1 MNMNKK
7 KHWALSSLALCM
19 GGLGAQWDAVAT
31 KVASDTAAVLTT
43 IGYVEPQIAPQIY
56 QGRVLSSL
64 DNKKIV
70 LASTCGATES
80 NEPIEMIELV
90 SLIHSGDLQQ
100 FGAAYINFHPI
111 QVGLL
116 NEYLKHPDLRHK
128 EYVKMSFD
136 EDIENPFI
144 QVMDAIDDRRKV
156 DSMAF
161 ANFSFVSSELYG
173 KAGGSYLEYSDREYE
188 YALAAYLNA
197 LFPADTTLG
206 LGGAEQNDENI
217 PARIRSQVEG
227 IRSLVSVGLW
237 RLWQEQNEIQVP
249 GDEED
254 ETESLDVDPAFSAVE
269 SITVLRDSLW
279 AISAELEQYILPEK
293 RAAFQALKPWLKPI
307 PRDSVNDRVLVGET
321 FFEQWQK
328 RANLVGQLKNEKRRV
343 LVLGSDPIEQFAVHR
358 YSAKVLPSLME
369 DLLME
374 GEKPGDISR
383 VFIVGDG
390 VYEHTL
396 MRLKVD
402 SSAAT
407 AAMDTTIYPPLS
419 ALGGTDTAA
428 LGDDP
433 FGMGKQDTVQLFT
446 NISDKYLLKDSVQI
460 ETVVLQKATSEEG
473 WDFGALNDTAWA
485 YGGSDYEESSKSSFM
500 SKRIYRPFFRDRED
514 VDLVFDVSYTQIRPI
529 FRPKYLDAMR
539 GVMGMAESAV
549 LNLNTQGIGIGI
561 NTRSGKLLQNHRLQ
575 VAQTVGGDNN
585 YGATYVLYS
594 DMTQF
599 SLGRFFTFGLGG
611 FTGYGEQRY
620 KKFTNTSGG
629 FINQD
634 QPSFVVTNPA
644 YLYGLTIEPTV
655 HVGPF
660 FARVTGGYAWD
671 LGESTWMYQNEPMN
685 NGSEFK
691 STGWYLMGEVGL
703 HWKFDDDLYSSA
715 SGRTEIYTDTD
726 YAASVGKKSPR
737 TKERR
742 TQK

>member
-80 NEPIEMIELV
+80 NEPIEMIQLV

-237 RLWQEQNEIQVP
+237 RLWQADQEIQVP

-279 AISAELEQYILPEK
+279 AISAELEQYILPEN

-374 GEKPGDISR
+374 GVKPGDISR

-390 VYEHTL
+390 VYEHAL
-396 MRLKVD
+396 MRLKLD
-402 SSAAT
+402 SSAT
-407 AAMDTTIYPPLS
+407 TSAMDTTVYPPLS
-419 ALGGTDTAA
+419 ALGGSDTAA

-715 SGRTEIYTDTD
+715 SGRTEIYTDYD
-726 YAASVGKKSPR
+726 ASVGKKSPR

>member
-1 MNMNKK
+1 MNKK

-19 GGLGAQWDAVAT
+19 GGLGAQWDGVAT
-31 KVASDTAAVLTT
+31 KVASDTAAVVTT
-43 IGYVEPQIAPQIY
+43 VGDSETEIAPKIY

-116 NEYLKHPDLRHK
+116 NEYLKHPDLRHR

-144 QVMDAIDDRRKV
+144 QVMDAIDNRRKV

-173 KAGGSYLEYSDREYE
+173 KAGSSYLEYSDREYE

-249 GDEED
+249 GDDED

-328 RANLVGQLKNEKRRV
+328 RANLIGQLKNEKRRV

-369 DLLME
+369 DLLAE
-374 GEKPGDISR
+374 EEKPGDISR
-383 VFIVGDG
+383 VFIVGSG
-390 VYEHTL
+390 FEHTL
-396 MRLKVD
+396 MRLKLD
-402 SSAAT
+402 SSAT
-407 AAMDTTIYPPLS
+407 TSAMDTTIYPPLS
-419 ALGGTDTAA
+419 ALGGSDTST
-428 LGDDP
+428 LDDDP

-500 SKRIYRPFFRDRED
+500 SKRIYRSVRED

-539 GVMGMAESAV
+539 GVMGMAESDV
-549 LNLNTQGIGIGI
+549 LNLKTQGIGIGI

-703 HWKFDDDLYSSA
+703 HWKFDDDLYSS
-715 SGRTEIYTDTD
+715 GRTETYTD

>member
-19 GGLGAQWDAVAT
+19 GGLGAQWDGVAT
-31 KVASDTAAVLTT
+31 KVASDTAAVVTT
-43 IGYVEPQIAPQIY
+43 VGDSETEIAPKIY

-237 RLWQEQNEIQVP
+237 RLWQADQEIQVP

-419 ALGGTDTAA
+419 NLDGTDTAA

-500 SKRIYRPFFRDRED
+500 SKRIYRSVRED

-715 SGRTEIYTDTD
+715 SGRTEIYTD

>member
-1 MNMNKK
+1 
-7 KHWALSSLALCM
+7 
-19 GGLGAQWDAVAT
+19 
-31 KVASDTAAVLTT
+31 
-43 IGYVEPQIAPQIY
+43 
-56 QGRVLSSL
+56 
-64 DNKKIV
+64 
-70 LASTCGATES
+70 
-80 NEPIEMIELV
+80 
-90 SLIHSGDLQQ
+90 
-100 FGAAYINFHPI
+100 
-111 QVGLL
+111 
-116 NEYLKHPDLRHK
+116 
-128 EYVKMSFD
+128 
-136 EDIENPFI
+136 
-144 QVMDAIDDRRKV
+144 
-156 DSMAF
+156 
-161 ANFSFVSSELYG
+161 
-173 KAGGSYLEYSDREYE
+173 
-188 YALAAYLNA
+188 
-197 LFPADTTLG
+197 
-206 LGGAEQNDENI
+206 
-217 PARIRSQVEG
+217 
-227 IRSLVSVGLW
+227 
-237 RLWQEQNEIQVP
+237 
-249 GDEED
+249 
-254 ETESLDVDPAFSAVE
+254 
-269 SITVLRDSLW
+269 
-279 AISAELEQYILPEK
+279 
-293 RAAFQALKPWLKPI
+293 
-307 PRDSVNDRVLVGET
+307 LVGET

-396 MRLKVD
+396 MRLKLD

-407 AAMDTTIYPPLS
+407 SAMDTTIYPPLS

-446 NISDKYLLKDSVQI
+446 NITDKYLLKDSVQI

-500 SKRIYRPFFRDRED
+500 SKRIYRSVRED

-703 HWKFDDDLYSSA
+703 HWKFDDDLYSA
-715 SGRTEIYTDTD
+715 GRRESYSYD
-726 YAASVGKKSPR
+726 AAATVSVGKKSPR

>member
-19 GGLGAQWDAVAT
+19 GGLGAQWDGVAT
-31 KVASDTAAVLTT
+31 KVASDTAAVVTT
-43 IGYVEPQIAPQIY
+43 VGDSETEIAPKIY

-144 QVMDAIDDRRKV
+144 QVMDAIDNRRKV

-249 GDEED
+249 GDDED

-328 RANLVGQLKNEKRRV
+328 RANLIGQLKNEKRRV

-369 DLLME
+369 DLLAE

-383 VFIVGDG
+383 VFIVGSG
-390 VYEHTL
+390 FEHTL
-396 MRLKVD
+396 MRLKLD
-402 SSAAT
+402 SSAT
-407 AAMDTTIYPPLS
+407 TSAMDTTIYPPLS
-419 ALGGTDTAA
+419 ALGGSDTST
-428 LGDDP
+428 LDDDP

-473 WDFGALNDTAWA
+473 WDFGTLNDTAWA

-500 SKRIYRPFFRDRED
+500 SKRIYRSVRED

-539 GVMGMAESAV
+539 GVMGMAESDV
-549 LNLNTQGIGIGI
+549 LNLKTQGIGIGI

-703 HWKFDDDLYSSA
+703 HWKFDDDLYSS
-715 SGRTEIYTDTD
+715 GRTETYTD

>member
-1 MNMNKK
+1 
-7 KHWALSSLALCM
+7 
-19 GGLGAQWDAVAT
+19 LGAQWDGVAT
-31 KVASDTAAVLTT
+31 KVASDTAAVVTT
-43 IGYVEPQIAPQIY
+43 VGDSETEIAPKIY

-70 LASTCGATES
+70 LASTCVATES

-249 GDEED
+249 GDDED

-279 AISAELEQYILPEK
+279 AISAELEQYILPEN

-328 RANLVGQLKNEKRRV
+328 RANLVGQLKNEKHRV

-390 VYEHTL
+390 VYEHAL
-396 MRLKVD
+396 MRLKLD

-407 AAMDTTIYPPLS
+407 SAIDTTIYPPLS
-419 ALGGTDTAA
+419 ALGRTDTAA

-473 WDFGALNDTAWA
+473 WDWGAAVDSASVA
-485 YGGSDYEESSKSSFM
+485 YEGWDDEESSNSSFM
-500 SKRIYRPFFRDRED
+500 SKRIYRSVRED
-514 VDLVFDVSYTQIRPI
+514 VDLVFDVSYTQIQPI
-529 FRPKYLDAMR
+529 FKTKYLDAMR
-539 GVMGMAESAV
+539 GVMGMAESDV

-620 KKFTNTSGG
+620 KKFTNNSGG

-715 SGRTEIYTDTD
+715 SGRTEIYTDYD
-726 YAASVGKKSPR
+726 ASVGKKSPR

>member
-1 MNMNKK
+1 
-7 KHWALSSLALCM
+7 
-19 GGLGAQWDAVAT
+19 
-31 KVASDTAAVLTT
+31 
-43 IGYVEPQIAPQIY
+43 
-56 QGRVLSSL
+56 
-64 DNKKIV
+64 
-70 LASTCGATES
+70 
-80 NEPIEMIELV
+80 
-90 SLIHSGDLQQ
+90 
-100 FGAAYINFHPI
+100 
-111 QVGLL
+111 
-116 NEYLKHPDLRHK
+116 
-128 EYVKMSFD
+128 
-136 EDIENPFI
+136 
-144 QVMDAIDDRRKV
+144 MDAIDDRRKV

-237 RLWQEQNEIQVP
+237 RLWQADQEIQVP

-279 AISAELEQYILPEK
+279 AISAELEQYILPEN

-374 GEKPGDISR
+374 GVRLSDVGR
-383 VFIVGDG
+383 VFMMGMSS
-390 VYEHTL
+390 YEHTL
-396 MRLKVD
+396 MRLKLD
-402 SSAAT
+402 SSAT
-407 AAMDTTIYPPLS
+407 TSAMDTTVYPPLS
-419 ALGGTDTAA
+419 ALGGSDTAA

-446 NISDKYLLKDSVQI
+446 SITDKYTLKDSVQV
-460 ETVVLQKATSEEG
+460 ETLVLQKAETTEG
-473 WDFGALNDTAWA
+473 WDWGVAVDSAAVA
-485 YGGSDYEESSKSSFM
+485 YEGWDDDESSSSSFM
-500 SKRIYRPFFRDRED
+500 SKRIYGSVRED
-514 VDLVFDVSYTQIRPI
+514 VALVFDVAYTQIRPI
-529 FRPKYLDAMR
+529 FRPKYLNAMR
-539 GVMGMAESAV
+539 SVMGLPAGEE
-549 LNLNTQGIGIGI
+549 LNLNTQGISIGI
-561 NTRSGKLLQNHRLQ
+561 NTRKGNLLQNHRLQ

-620 KKFTNTSGG
+620 KKFMVNSGG
-629 FINQD
+629 FINQE

-703 HWKFDDDLYSSA
+703 HWKFDDDLYSGGSR
-715 SGRTEIYTDTD
+715 SESYSYDTVE
-726 YAASVGKKSPR
+726 AVSVGKKSPR

>member
-1 MNMNKK
+1 
-7 KHWALSSLALCM
+7 
-19 GGLGAQWDAVAT
+19 
-31 KVASDTAAVLTT
+31 
-43 IGYVEPQIAPQIY
+43 
-56 QGRVLSSL
+56 
-64 DNKKIV
+64 
-70 LASTCGATES
+70 
-80 NEPIEMIELV
+80 
-90 SLIHSGDLQQ
+90 
-100 FGAAYINFHPI
+100 
-111 QVGLL
+111 
-116 NEYLKHPDLRHK
+116 
-128 EYVKMSFD
+128 
-136 EDIENPFI
+136 
-144 QVMDAIDDRRKV
+144 
-156 DSMAF
+156 
-161 ANFSFVSSELYG
+161 
-173 KAGGSYLEYSDREYE
+173 
-188 YALAAYLNA
+188 
-197 LFPADTTLG
+197 LG

-249 GDEED
+249 GDDED

-328 RANLVGQLKNEKRRV
+328 RANLIGQLKNEKRRV

-369 DLLME
+369 DLLAE
-374 GEKPGDISR
+374 EEKPGDISR
-383 VFIVGDG
+383 VFIVGSG
-390 VYEHTL
+390 FEHTL
-396 MRLKVD
+396 MRLKLD
-402 SSAAT
+402 SSAT
-407 AAMDTTIYPPLS
+407 TSAMDTTIYPPLS
-419 ALGGTDTAA
+419 VLGGSDTAA

-433 FGMGKQDTVQLFT
+433 FGIGKQDTVQLFT
-446 NISDKYLLKDSVQI
+446 NITDKYSLKDSVQI

-473 WDFGALNDTAWA
+473 WDFGTLNDTAWA

-500 SKRIYRPFFRDRED
+500 SKRIYRSVRED

-539 GVMGMAESAV
+539 GVMGMAESDV
-549 LNLNTQGIGIGI
+549 LNLKTQGIGIGI

-703 HWKFDDDLYSSA
+703 HWKFDDDLYSS
-715 SGRTEIYTDTD
+715 GRTETYTD

>member
-19 GGLGAQWDAVAT
+19 GGLGAQWDGVAT
-31 KVASDTAAVLTT
+31 KVASDTAAVVTT
-43 IGYVEPQIAPQIY
+43 VGDSETEIAPKIY

-249 GDEED
+249 GDDED

-328 RANLVGQLKNEKRRV
+328 RANLIGQLKNEKRRV

-369 DLLME
+369 DLLAE
-374 GEKPGDISR
+374 EEKPGDISR
-383 VFIVGDG
+383 VFIVGSG
-390 VYEHTL
+390 FEHTL
-396 MRLKVD
+396 MRLKLD
-402 SSAAT
+402 SSAT
-407 AAMDTTIYPPLS
+407 TSAMDTTIYPPLS
-419 ALGGTDTAA
+419 VLGGSDTAA

-433 FGMGKQDTVQLFT
+433 FGIGKQDTVQLFT
-446 NISDKYLLKDSVQI
+446 NITDKYSLKDSVQI

-473 WDFGALNDTAWA
+473 WDFGTLNDTAWA

-500 SKRIYRPFFRDRED
+500 SKRIYRSVRED

-539 GVMGMAESAV
+539 GVMGMAESDV
-549 LNLNTQGIGIGI
+549 LNLKTQGIGIGI

-703 HWKFDDDLYSSA
+703 HWKFDDDLYSS
-715 SGRTEIYTDTD
+715 GRTETYTD

>member
-1 MNMNKK
+1 
-7 KHWALSSLALCM
+7 
-19 GGLGAQWDAVAT
+19 
-31 KVASDTAAVLTT
+31 
-43 IGYVEPQIAPQIY
+43 
-56 QGRVLSSL
+56 
-64 DNKKIV
+64 
-70 LASTCGATES
+70 
-80 NEPIEMIELV
+80 
-90 SLIHSGDLQQ
+90 
-100 FGAAYINFHPI
+100 
-111 QVGLL
+111 
-116 NEYLKHPDLRHK
+116 
-128 EYVKMSFD
+128 
-136 EDIENPFI
+136 
-144 QVMDAIDDRRKV
+144 
-156 DSMAF
+156 
-161 ANFSFVSSELYG
+161 
-173 KAGGSYLEYSDREYE
+173 
-188 YALAAYLNA
+188 
-197 LFPADTTLG
+197 FPADTTLG

-249 GDEED
+249 GDDED

-328 RANLVGQLKNEKRRV
+328 RANLIGQLKNEKRRV

-369 DLLME
+369 DLLAE
-374 GEKPGDISR
+374 EEKPGDISR
-383 VFIVGDG
+383 VFIVGSG
-390 VYEHTL
+390 FEHTL
-396 MRLKVD
+396 MRLKLD
-402 SSAAT
+402 SSAT
-407 AAMDTTIYPPLS
+407 TSAMDTTIYPPLS
-419 ALGGTDTAA
+419 VLGGSDTAA

-433 FGMGKQDTVQLFT
+433 FGIGKQDTVQLFT
-446 NISDKYLLKDSVQI
+446 NITDKYSLKDSVQI

-473 WDFGALNDTAWA
+473 WDFGTLNDTAWA

-500 SKRIYRPFFRDRED
+500 SKRIYRSVRED

-539 GVMGMAESAV
+539 GVMGMAESDV
-549 LNLNTQGIGIGI
+549 LNLKTQGIGIGI

-703 HWKFDDDLYSSA
+703 HWKFDDDLYSS
-715 SGRTEIYTDTD
+715 GRTETYTD

>member
-19 GGLGAQWDAVAT
+19 GGLGAQWDGVAT
-31 KVASDTAAVLTT
+31 KVASDTAAVVTT
-43 IGYVEPQIAPQIY
+43 VGDSETEIAPKIY

-80 NEPIEMIELV
+80 NEPIEMKELE

-136 EDIENPFI
+136 EDIGNPFI
-144 QVMDAIDDRRKV
+144 QVMDAIDNRRKV

-188 YALAAYLNA
+188 YALAAYVNA

-249 GDEED
+249 GDDED

-279 AISAELEQYILPEK
+279 AISGELEQYILPEN
-293 RAAFQALKPWLKPI
+293 RDAFQALKPWLKPI

-328 RANLVGQLKNEKRRV
+328 RANLVDQLKNEKRRV

-369 DLLME
+369 DLLMDGVKLE
-374 GEKPGDISR
+374 EIGR
-383 VFIVGDG
+383 VFMLGMSS
-390 VYEHTL
+390 YEHTL
-396 MRLKVD
+396 MRLKQD
-402 SSAAT
+402 SSAT
-407 AAMDTTIYPPLS
+407 TSAMDTTVYPPLS

-433 FGMGKQDTVQLFT
+433 FGMGKQDTVKLFT
-446 NISDKYLLKDSVQI
+446 NVTDKYLLKDSVQI
-460 ETVVLQKATSEEG
+460 ETLVLQKAETTEG
-473 WDFGALNDTAWA
+473 WDWGVAVDSASVA
-485 YGGSDYEESSKSSFM
+485 YEGWDDEESSSSSFM
-500 SKRIYRPFFRDRED
+500 SKRIYGSVRED
-514 VDLVFDVSYTQIRPI
+514 VALVFDVAYTQIKPI
-529 FRPKYLDAMR
+529 FKPKYLNAMR
-539 GVMGMAESAV
+539 SVMGLPAGEE
-549 LNLNTQGIGIGI
+549 LNLITQGISIGI
-561 NTRSGKLLQNHRLQ
+561 NTRKGNLLQNHRLQ
-575 VAQTVGGDNN
+575 LAQTVGGEKDN

-599 SLGRFFTFGLGG
+599 PLGRFLTFGVGG

-620 KKFTNTSGG
+620 KKFMVNSGG
-629 FINQD
+629 FINQE
-634 QPSFVVTNPA
+634 QPSFVVSNPA

-671 LGESTWMYQNEPMN
+671 LGESTWLYQKEPMN

-703 HWKFDDDLYSSA
+703 HWKFDDNLYSGGSR
-715 SGRTEIYTDTD
+715 SESYSYDT
-726 YAASVGKKSPR
+726 AATVSVGQKSPR

>member
-19 GGLGAQWDAVAT
+19 GGLGAQWDGVAT

-249 GDEED
+249 GDDED

-279 AISAELEQYILPEK
+279 AISAELEQYILPEN

-328 RANLVGQLKNEKRRV
+328 RANLVGQLKNEKHRV

-390 VYEHTL
+390 VYEHAL
-396 MRLKVD
+396 MRLKLD

-407 AAMDTTIYPPLS
+407 SAIDTTIYPPLS
-419 ALGGTDTAA
+419 ALGRTDTAA

-473 WDFGALNDTAWA
+473 WDWGAAVDSASVA
-485 YGGSDYEESSKSSFM
+485 YEGWDDEESSNSSFM
-500 SKRIYRPFFRDRED
+500 SKRIYRSVRED
-514 VDLVFDVSYTQIRPI
+514 VDLVFDVSYTQIQPI
-529 FRPKYLDAMR
+529 FKTKYLDAMR
-539 GVMGMAESAV
+539 GVMGMAESDV

-620 KKFTNTSGG
+620 KKFTNNSGG

-715 SGRTEIYTDTD
+715 SGRTEIYTDYD
-726 YAASVGKKSPR
+726 ASVGKKSPR

>member
-1 MNMNKK
+1 MNKK

-19 GGLGAQWDAVAT
+19 GGLGAQWDGVAT
-31 KVASDTAAVLTT
+31 KVASDTAAVVTT
-43 IGYVEPQIAPQIY
+43 VGDSETEIAPKIY

-116 NEYLKHPDLRHK
+116 NEYLKHPDLRHR

-144 QVMDAIDDRRKV
+144 QVMDAIDNRRKV

-249 GDEED
+249 GDDED

-328 RANLVGQLKNEKRRV
+328 RANLIGQLKNEKRRV

-369 DLLME
+369 DLLAE
-374 GEKPGDISR
+374 EEKAGDISR

-396 MRLKVD
+396 MRLKLD
-402 SSAAT
+402 SSAT
-407 AAMDTTIYPPLS
+407 TSAMDTTVYPPLS
-419 ALGGTDTAA
+419 ALGGSDTAA

-473 WDFGALNDTAWA
+473 WDFGAPYDTAAA
-485 YGGSDYEESSKSSFM
+485 YVGSDYEESSKSSFM
-500 SKRIYRPFFRDRED
+500 SKRIYRSVRED

-539 GVMGMAESAV
+539 GVMGMAESDV
-549 LNLNTQGIGIGI
+549 LNLKTQGIGIGI

-703 HWKFDDDLYSSA
+703 HWKFDDDLYSS
-715 SGRTEIYTDTD
+715 GRTETYTD

>member
-19 GGLGAQWDAVAT
+19 GGLGAQWDGVAT
-31 KVASDTAAVLTT
+31 KVASDTAAVVTT
-43 IGYVEPQIAPQIY
+43 VGDSETEIAPKIY

-90 SLIHSGDLQQ
+90 SLIHSGDLQE
-100 FGAAYINFHPI
+100 FGASYINFHPI

-144 QVMDAIDDRRKV
+144 QVMDAIDNRRKV

-249 GDEED
+249 GDDED

-279 AISAELEQYILPEK
+279 AISAELEQYILPEN

-321 FFEQWQK
+321 YFEQWQK
-328 RANLVGQLKNEKRRV
+328 RANLVDQLKNEKRHV

-374 GEKPGDISR
+374 GVKLEEIGR
-383 VFIVGDG
+383 VFMLGMSS
-390 VYEHTL
+390 YEHTL
-396 MRLKVD
+396 MRLKLD
-402 SSAAT
+402 SSAT
-407 AAMDTTIYPPLS
+407 TSAMDTTVYPPLS

-446 NISDKYLLKDSVQI
+446 NITDKYTLKDSVQV
-460 ETVVLQKATSEEG
+460 ETVVLQKAPSEEG
-473 WDFGALNDTAWA
+473 WDWGVAVDSASVA
-485 YGGSDYEESSKSSFM
+485 YEGWDDEESSSSSFM
-500 SKRIYRPFFRDRED
+500 SKRIYGSVRED
-514 VDLVFDVSYTQIRPI
+514 VALVFDVAYTQIRPI
-529 FRPKYLDAMR
+529 FRPKYLNAMR
-539 GVMGMAESAV
+539 SVMGLPAGEE
-549 LNLNTQGIGIGI
+549 LNLNTQGISIGI
-561 NTRSGKLLQNHRLQ
+561 NTRKGNLLQNHRLQ
-575 VAQTVGGDNN
+575 LAQTVGGEKDN

-599 SLGRFFTFGLGG
+599 PLGRFLTFGVGG

-620 KKFTNTSGG
+620 KKFMVNSGG
-629 FINQD
+629 FINQE
-634 QPSFVVTNPA
+634 QPSFVVSNPA

-671 LGESTWMYQNEPMN
+671 LGESTWLYQKEPMN

-703 HWKFDDDLYSSA
+703 HWKFDDNLYSGGSR
-715 SGRTEIYTDTD
+715 SESYSYDT
-726 YAASVGKKSPR
+726 AATVSVGQKSPR

>member
-1 MNMNKK
+1 
-7 KHWALSSLALCM
+7 
-19 GGLGAQWDAVAT
+19 
-31 KVASDTAAVLTT
+31 
-43 IGYVEPQIAPQIY
+43 
-56 QGRVLSSL
+56 
-64 DNKKIV
+64 
-70 LASTCGATES
+70 
-80 NEPIEMIELV
+80 
-90 SLIHSGDLQQ
+90 
-100 FGAAYINFHPI
+100 
-111 QVGLL
+111 
-116 NEYLKHPDLRHK
+116 
-128 EYVKMSFD
+128 
-136 EDIENPFI
+136 
-144 QVMDAIDDRRKV
+144 
-156 DSMAF
+156 
-161 ANFSFVSSELYG
+161 
-173 KAGGSYLEYSDREYE
+173 
-188 YALAAYLNA
+188 

-237 RLWQEQNEIQVP
+237 RLWQADQEIQVP

-279 AISAELEQYILPEK
+279 AISAELEQYILPEN

-374 GEKPGDISR
+374 GVRLSDVGR
-383 VFIVGDG
+383 VFMMGMSS
-390 VYEHTL
+390 YEHTL
-396 MRLKVD
+396 MRLKLD
-402 SSAAT
+402 SSAT
-407 AAMDTTIYPPLS
+407 TSAMDTTVYPPLS
-419 ALGGTDTAA
+419 ALGGSDTAA

-446 NISDKYLLKDSVQI
+446 SITDKYTLKDSVQV
-460 ETVVLQKATSEEG
+460 ETLVLQKAETTEG
-473 WDFGALNDTAWA
+473 WDWGVAVDSAAVA
-485 YGGSDYEESSKSSFM
+485 YEGWDDDESSSSSFM
-500 SKRIYRPFFRDRED
+500 SKRIYGSVRED
-514 VDLVFDVSYTQIRPI
+514 VALVFDVAYTQIRPI
-529 FRPKYLDAMR
+529 FRPKYLNAMR
-539 GVMGMAESAV
+539 SVMGLPAGEE
-549 LNLNTQGIGIGI
+549 LNLNTQGISIGI
-561 NTRSGKLLQNHRLQ
+561 NTRKGNLLQNHRLQ

-620 KKFTNTSGG
+620 KKFMVNSGG
-629 FINQD
+629 FINQE

-703 HWKFDDDLYSSA
+703 HWKFDDDLYSA
-715 SGRTEIYTDTD
+715 GRRESYSYD
-726 YAASVGKKSPR
+726 AAATVSVGKKSPR

>member
-1 MNMNKK
+1 
-7 KHWALSSLALCM
+7 
-19 GGLGAQWDAVAT
+19 
-31 KVASDTAAVLTT
+31 
-43 IGYVEPQIAPQIY
+43 
-56 QGRVLSSL
+56 
-64 DNKKIV
+64 
-70 LASTCGATES
+70 
-80 NEPIEMIELV
+80 
-90 SLIHSGDLQQ
+90 
-100 FGAAYINFHPI
+100 
-111 QVGLL
+111 
-116 NEYLKHPDLRHK
+116 
-128 EYVKMSFD
+128 
-136 EDIENPFI
+136 
-144 QVMDAIDDRRKV
+144 
-156 DSMAF
+156 
-161 ANFSFVSSELYG
+161 
-173 KAGGSYLEYSDREYE
+173 
-188 YALAAYLNA
+188 
-197 LFPADTTLG
+197 LG

-237 RLWQEQNEIQVP
+237 RLWQADQEIQVP

-374 GEKPGDISR
+374 GVRLSDVGR
-383 VFIVGDG
+383 VFMMGMSS
-390 VYEHTL
+390 YEHTL
-396 MRLKVD
+396 MRLKLD
-402 SSAAT
+402 SSAT
-407 AAMDTTIYPPLS
+407 TSAMDTTVYPPLS
-419 ALGGTDTAA
+419 ALGGSDTAA

-446 NISDKYLLKDSVQI
+446 SITDKYTLKDSVQV
-460 ETVVLQKATSEEG
+460 ETLVLQKAETTEG
-473 WDFGALNDTAWA
+473 WDWGVAVDSAAVA
-485 YGGSDYEESSKSSFM
+485 YEGWDDDESSSSSFM
-500 SKRIYRPFFRDRED
+500 SKRIYGSVRED
-514 VDLVFDVSYTQIRPI
+514 VALVFDVAYTQIRPI
-529 FRPKYLDAMR
+529 FRPKYLNAMR
-539 GVMGMAESAV
+539 SVMGLPAGEE
-549 LNLNTQGIGIGI
+549 LNLNTQGISIGI
-561 NTRSGKLLQNHRLQ
+561 NTRKGNLLQNHRLQ

-620 KKFTNTSGG
+620 KKFMVNSGG
-629 FINQD
+629 FINQE

-703 HWKFDDDLYSSA
+703 HWKFDDDLYSA
-715 SGRTEIYTDTD
+715 GRRESYSYD
-726 YAASVGKKSPR
+726 AAATVSVGKKSPR

>member
-19 GGLGAQWDAVAT
+19 GGLGAQWDGVAT
-31 KVASDTAAVLTT
+31 KVASDTAAVVTT
-43 IGYVEPQIAPQIY
+43 VGDSETEIAPKIY
-56 QGRVLSSL
+56 QGRVLSLL

-70 LASTCGATES
+70 LASTCGAAES

-249 GDEED
+249 GDDED

-279 AISAELEQYILPEK
+279 AISAELEQYILPEN

-396 MRLKVD
+396 MRLKLD

-407 AAMDTTIYPPLS
+407 SAIDTTIYPPLS
-419 ALGGTDTAA
+419 NLDGTDTAA

-473 WDFGALNDTAWA
+473 WDFGAPYDSAAA
-485 YGGSDYEESSKSSFM
+485 YVGSDYEESSKSSFM
-500 SKRIYRPFFRDRED
+500 SKRIYRSVRED
-514 VDLVFDVSYTQIRPI
+514 VDLVFDVSYTQIQPI

-539 GVMGMAESAV
+539 GVMGMAESDV

-561 NTRSGKLLQNHRLQ
+561 NTRRGKLLQNHRLQ

-703 HWKFDDDLYSSA
+703 HWKFDDDLYSAA
-715 SGRTEIYTDTD
+715 SGRTEIYTDYD
-726 YAASVGKKSPR
+726 ASVGKKSPR

>member
-19 GGLGAQWDAVAT
+19 GGLGAQWDGVAT
-31 KVASDTAAVLTT
+31 KVASDTAAVVTT
-43 IGYVEPQIAPQIY
+43 VGDSETEIAPKIY

-80 NEPIEMIELV
+80 NEPIEMKELV

-100 FGAAYINFHPI
+100 FGASYINFHPI

-144 QVMDAIDDRRKV
+144 QVMDAIDNRRKV

-249 GDEED
+249 GDDED

-279 AISAELEQYILPEK
+279 AISGEFEQYILPEN

-321 FFEQWQK
+321 YFEQWQK
-328 RANLVGQLKNEKRRV
+328 RANLVDQLKNEKRHV

-369 DLLME
+369 DLLIE
-374 GEKPGDISR
+374 GVRLSDVGR
-383 VFIVGDG
+383 VFMMGMSS
-390 VYEHTL
+390 YEHTL
-396 MRLKVD
+396 MRLKLD
-402 SSAAT
+402 SSAT
-407 AAMDTTIYPPLS
+407 TSAMDTTVYPPLS

-446 NISDKYLLKDSVQI
+446 NITDKYTLKDSVQV
-460 ETVVLQKATSEEG
+460 ETVVLQKAPSEEG
-473 WDFGALNDTAWA
+473 WDWGVAVDSASVA
-485 YGGSDYEESSKSSFM
+485 YEGWDDEESSSSSFM
-500 SKRIYRPFFRDRED
+500 SKRIYGSVRED
-514 VDLVFDVSYTQIRPI
+514 VALVFDVAYTQIRPI
-529 FRPKYLDAMR
+529 FRPKYLNAMR
-539 GVMGMAESAV
+539 SVMGLPAGEE
-549 LNLNTQGIGIGI
+549 LNLITQGISIGI
-561 NTRSGKLLQNHRLQ
+561 NTRKGNLLQNHRLQ
-575 VAQTVGGDNN
+575 LAQTVGGEKDN

-599 SLGRFFTFGLGG
+599 PLGRFLTFGVGG

-620 KKFTNTSGG
+620 KKFMVNSGG
-629 FINQD
+629 FINQE
-634 QPSFVVTNPA
+634 QPSFVVSNPA

-671 LGESTWMYQNEPMN
+671 LGESTWLYQKEPMN

-703 HWKFDDDLYSSA
+703 HWKFDDNLYSGGSR
-715 SGRTEIYTDTD
+715 SESYSYDT
-726 YAASVGKKSPR
+726 AATVSVGQKSPR

>member
-1 MNMNKK
+1 MNMNIK
-7 KHWALSSLALCM
+7 KHWAMVSFALCL
-19 GGLGAQWDAVAT
+19 GSLGAQWDAVAT
-31 KVASDTAAVLTT
+31 KVASDTAAVVTT
-43 IGYVEPQIAPQIY
+43 VGDSETEFAPKIY
-56 QGRVLSSL
+56 QGRVLSLL

-70 LASTCGATES
+70 LASTCGAAES

-144 QVMDAIDDRRKV
+144 QVMDAIEQRRKV

-173 KAGGSYLEYSDREYE
+173 KAGGTYLEYSDREYE

-237 RLWQEQNEIQVP
+237 RLWQADQEIQVP

-279 AISAELEQYILPEK
+279 AISAELEQYILPEN

-374 GEKPGDISR
+374 GVRLSDVGR
-383 VFIVGDG
+383 VFMMGMSS
-390 VYEHTL
+390 YEHTL
-396 MRLKVD
+396 MRLKLD
-402 SSAAT
+402 SSAT
-407 AAMDTTIYPPLS
+407 TSAMDTTVYPPLS
-419 ALGGTDTAA
+419 ALGGSDTAA

-446 NISDKYLLKDSVQI
+446 SITDKYSLKDSVQV
-460 ETVVLQKATSEEG
+460 ETLVLQKAETTEG
-473 WDFGALNDTAWA
+473 WDWGVAVDSAAVA
-485 YGGSDYEESSKSSFM
+485 YEGWDDDESSSSSFM
-500 SKRIYRPFFRDRED
+500 SKRIYGSVRED
-514 VDLVFDVSYTQIRPI
+514 VALVFDVAYTQIRPI
-529 FRPKYLDAMR
+529 FRPKYLNAMR
-539 GVMGMAESAV
+539 SVMGLPAGEE
-549 LNLNTQGIGIGI
+549 LNLNTQGISIGI
-561 NTRSGKLLQNHRLQ
+561 NTRKGNLLQNHRLQ

-620 KKFTNTSGG
+620 KKFMVNSGG
-629 FINQD
+629 FINQE

-703 HWKFDDDLYSSA
+703 HWKFDDDLYSGGSR
-715 SGRTEIYTDTD
+715 SESYSYDTVE
-726 YAASVGKKSPR
+726 AVSVGKKSPR

>member
-19 GGLGAQWDAVAT
+19 GGLGAQWDGVAT
-31 KVASDTAAVLTT
+31 KVASDTAAVVTT
-43 IGYVEPQIAPQIY
+43 VGDSETEIAPKIY

-249 GDEED
+249 GDDED

-279 AISAELEQYILPEK
+279 AISAELEQYILPEN

-369 DLLME
+369 DLLAE
-374 GEKPGDISR
+374 GVRLGDVGR
-383 VFIVGDG
+383 VFMMGMSS
-390 VYEHTL
+390 YEHTL
-396 MRLKVD
+396 MRLKLD

-407 AAMDTTIYPPLS
+407 SAIDTTIYPPLS
-419 ALGGTDTAA
+419 NLDGTDTAA

-500 SKRIYRPFFRDRED
+500 SKRIYRSVRED

-703 HWKFDDDLYSSA
+703 HWKFDDDLYSGGSR
-715 SGRTEIYTDTD
+715 SESYSYDTVE
-726 YAASVGKKSPR
+726 AVSVGKKSPR

>member
-1 MNMNKK
+1 MV
-7 KHWALSSLALCM
+7 SFALCL
-19 GGLGAQWDAVAT
+19 GSLGAQWDAVAT
-31 KVASDTAAVLTT
+31 KVASDTAAVVTT
-43 IGYVEPQIAPQIY
+43 VGDSETEFAPKIY
-56 QGRVLSSL
+56 QGRVLSLL

-70 LASTCGATES
+70 LASTCGAAES

-144 QVMDAIDDRRKV
+144 QVMDAIDDRRKF

-237 RLWQEQNEIQVP
+237 RLWQADQEIQVP

-279 AISAELEQYILPEK
+279 AISAELEQYILPEN

-374 GEKPGDISR
+374 GVRLSDVGR
-383 VFIVGDG
+383 VFMMGMSS
-390 VYEHTL
+390 YEHTL
-396 MRLKVD
+396 MRLKLD
-402 SSAAT
+402 SSAT
-407 AAMDTTIYPPLS
+407 TSAMDTTVYPPLS
-419 ALGGTDTAA
+419 ALGGSDTAA

-446 NISDKYLLKDSVQI
+446 SITDKYTLKDSVQV
-460 ETVVLQKATSEEG
+460 ETLVLQKAETTEG
-473 WDFGALNDTAWA
+473 WDWGVAVDSAAVA
-485 YGGSDYEESSKSSFM
+485 YEGWDDDESSSSSFM
-500 SKRIYRPFFRDRED
+500 SKRIYGSVRED
-514 VDLVFDVSYTQIRPI
+514 VALVFDVAYTQIRPI
-529 FRPKYLDAMR
+529 FRPKYLNAMR
-539 GVMGMAESAV
+539 SVMGLPAGEE
-549 LNLNTQGIGIGI
+549 LNLNTQGISIGI
-561 NTRSGKLLQNHRLQ
+561 NTRKGNLLQNHRLQ

-620 KKFTNTSGG
+620 KKFMVNSGG
-629 FINQD
+629 FINQE

-703 HWKFDDDLYSSA
+703 HWKFDDDLYSGGSR
-715 SGRTEIYTDTD
+715 SESYSYDTVE
-726 YAASVGKKSPR
+726 AVSVGKKSPR

>member
-19 GGLGAQWDAVAT
+19 GGLGAQWDGVAT
-31 KVASDTAAVLTT
+31 KVASDTAAVVTT
-43 IGYVEPQIAPQIY
+43 VGDSETEIAPKIY

-70 LASTCGATES
+70 LASTCVATES

-144 QVMDAIDDRRKV
+144 QVMDVIDDRRKV

-237 RLWQEQNEIQVP
+237 RLWQADQEIQVP

-419 ALGGTDTAA
+419 ALGGTDTAS

-715 SGRTEIYTDTD
+715 SGRTEIYTDYD
-726 YAASVGKKSPR
+726 AASVGKKSPR

>member
-19 GGLGAQWDAVAT
+19 GGLGAQWDGVAT
-31 KVASDTAAVLTT
+31 KVASDTAAVVTT
-43 IGYVEPQIAPQIY
+43 VGDSETEIAPKIY

-249 GDEED
+249 GDDED

-374 GEKPGDISR
+374 GVKPGDISR

-390 VYEHTL
+390 VYEHAL
-396 MRLKVD
+396 MRLKLD
-402 SSAAT
+402 SSAT
-407 AAMDTTIYPPLS
+407 TSAMDTTVYPPLS
-419 ALGGTDTAA
+419 ALGGSDTAA

-500 SKRIYRPFFRDRED
+500 SKRIYRSVRED

-715 SGRTEIYTDTD
+715 SGRTEIYTDYD
-726 YAASVGKKSPR
+726 ASVGKKSPR

>member
-31 KVASDTAAVLTT
+31 KVASDTAAVVTT
-43 IGYVEPQIAPQIY
+43 VGDSETEIAPKIY

-70 LASTCGATES
+70 LASTCVATES

-237 RLWQEQNEIQVP
+237 RLWQADQEIQVP

-279 AISAELEQYILPEK
+279 AISAELEQYILPEN

-374 GEKPGDISR
+374 GVRLSDVGR
-383 VFIVGDG
+383 VFMMGMSS
-390 VYEHTL
+390 YEHTL
-396 MRLKVD
+396 MRLKLD
-402 SSAAT
+402 SSAT
-407 AAMDTTIYPPLS
+407 TSAMDTTVYPPLS
-419 ALGGTDTAA
+419 ALGGSDTAA

-500 SKRIYRPFFRDRED
+500 SKRIYRSVRED

-715 SGRTEIYTDTD
+715 SGRTEIYTDYD
-726 YAASVGKKSPR
+726 ASVGKKSPR

>member
-1 MNMNKK
+1 MNKK

-19 GGLGAQWDAVAT
+19 GGLGAQWDGVAT
-31 KVASDTAAVLTT
+31 KVASDTAAVVTT
-43 IGYVEPQIAPQIY
+43 VGDSETEIAPKIY

-144 QVMDAIDDRRKV
+144 QVMDAIDNRRKV

-249 GDEED
+249 GDDED

-328 RANLVGQLKNEKRRV
+328 RANLIGQLKNEKRRV

-369 DLLME
+369 DLLAE
-374 GEKPGDISR
+374 EEKPGDISR
-383 VFIVGDG
+383 VFIVGSG
-390 VYEHTL
+390 FEHTL
-396 MRLKVD
+396 MRLKLD
-402 SSAAT
+402 SSAT
-407 AAMDTTIYPPLS
+407 TSAMDTTIYPPLS
-419 ALGGTDTAA
+419 VLGGSDTAA

-433 FGMGKQDTVQLFT
+433 FGIGKQDTVQLFT
-446 NISDKYLLKDSVQI
+446 NITDKYSLKDSVQI

-500 SKRIYRPFFRDRED
+500 SKRIYRSVRED

-539 GVMGMAESAV
+539 GVMGMAESDV
-549 LNLNTQGIGIGI
+549 LNLKTQGIGIGI

-703 HWKFDDDLYSSA
+703 HWKFDDDLYSS
-715 SGRTEIYTDTD
+715 GRTETYTD

>member
-1 MNMNKK
+1 MNIK
-7 KHWALSSLALCM
+7 KHWAMVSFALCL
-19 GGLGAQWDAVAT
+19 GSLGAQWDAVAT
-31 KVASDTAAVLTT
+31 KVASDTAVVVAAVSDSET
-43 IGYVEPQIAPQIY
+43 EIAPKIY
-56 QGRVLSSL
+56 QGRVLSLL

-70 LASTCGATES
+70 LASTCGAAES
-80 NEPIEMIELV
+80 TEPIEMIELV

-116 NEYLKHPDLRHK
+116 NEYLKHPDLRHR

-144 QVMDAIDDRRKV
+144 QVMDAIDNRRKV

-249 GDEED
+249 GDDED

-279 AISAELEQYILPEK
+279 AISGELEQYILPEN

-328 RANLVGQLKNEKRRV
+328 RANLIGQLKNEKRRV

-419 ALGGTDTAA
+419 NLDGTDTAA

-500 SKRIYRPFFRDRED
+500 SKRIYRSVRED

-703 HWKFDDDLYSSA
+703 HWKFDDDLYSS
-715 SGRTEIYTDTD
+715 GRTETYTD

>member
-19 GGLGAQWDAVAT
+19 GGLGAQWDGVAT
-31 KVASDTAAVLTT
+31 KVASDTAAVVTT
-43 IGYVEPQIAPQIY
+43 VGDSETEIAPKIY

-116 NEYLKHPDLRHK
+116 NEYLKHPDLRHR

-144 QVMDAIDDRRKV
+144 QVMDAIDNRRKV

-249 GDEED
+249 GDDED

-328 RANLVGQLKNEKRRV
+328 RANLIGQLKNEKRRV

-369 DLLME
+369 DLLAE
-374 GEKPGDISR
+374 EEKPGDISR
-383 VFIVGDG
+383 VFIVGSG
-390 VYEHTL
+390 FEHTL
-396 MRLKVD
+396 MRLKLD
-402 SSAAT
+402 SSAT
-407 AAMDTTIYPPLS
+407 TSAMDTTIYPPLS
-419 ALGGTDTAA
+419 VLGGSDTAA

-433 FGMGKQDTVQLFT
+433 FGIGKQDTVQLFT
-446 NISDKYLLKDSVQI
+446 NITDKYSLKDSVQI

-473 WDFGALNDTAWA
+473 WDFGTLNDTAWA

-500 SKRIYRPFFRDRED
+500 SKRIYRSVRED

-539 GVMGMAESAV
+539 GVMGMAESDV
-549 LNLNTQGIGIGI
+549 LNLKTQGIGIGI

-703 HWKFDDDLYSSA
+703 HWKFDDDLYSS
-715 SGRTEIYTDTD
+715 GRTETYTD

>member
-1 MNMNKK
+1 MNKK

-19 GGLGAQWDAVAT
+19 GGLGAQWDGVAT
-31 KVASDTAAVLTT
+31 KVASDTAAVVTT
-43 IGYVEPQIAPQIY
+43 VGDSETEIAPKIY

-116 NEYLKHPDLRHK
+116 NEYLKHPDLRHR

-144 QVMDAIDDRRKV
+144 QVMDAIDNRRKV

-249 GDEED
+249 GDDED

-328 RANLVGQLKNEKRRV
+328 RANLIGQLKNEKRRV

-369 DLLME
+369 DLLAE
-374 GEKPGDISR
+374 EEKPGDISR
-383 VFIVGDG
+383 VFIVGSG
-390 VYEHTL
+390 FEHTL
-396 MRLKVD
+396 MRLKLD
-402 SSAAT
+402 SSAT
-407 AAMDTTIYPPLS
+407 TSAMDTTIYPPLS
-419 ALGGTDTAA
+419 VLGGSDTAA

-433 FGMGKQDTVQLFT
+433 FGIGKQDTVQLFT
-446 NISDKYLLKDSVQI
+446 NITDKYSLKDSVQI

-473 WDFGALNDTAWA
+473 WDFGTLNDTAWA

-500 SKRIYRPFFRDRED
+500 SKRIYRSVRED

-539 GVMGMAESAV
+539 GVMGMAESDV
-549 LNLNTQGIGIGI
+549 LNLKTQGIGIGI

-703 HWKFDDDLYSSA
+703 HWKFDDDLYSS
-715 SGRTEIYTDTD
+715 GRTETYTD

>member
-19 GGLGAQWDAVAT
+19 GGLGAQGDGVAT
-31 KVASDTAAVLTT
+31 KVASDTAAVVTT
-43 IGYVEPQIAPQIY
+43 VGDSETEIAPKIY
-56 QGRVLSSL
+56 QVRVLSSL

-116 NEYLKHPDLRHK
+116 NEYLKHPDLRHR

-144 QVMDAIDDRRKV
+144 QVMDAIDNRRKV

-249 GDEED
+249 GDDED

-328 RANLVGQLKNEKRRV
+328 RANLIGQLKNEKRRV

-369 DLLME
+369 DLLAE
-374 GEKPGDISR
+374 EEKPGDISR
-383 VFIVGDG
+383 VFIVGSG
-390 VYEHTL
+390 FEHTL
-396 MRLKVD
+396 MRLKLD
-402 SSAAT
+402 SSAT
-407 AAMDTTIYPPLS
+407 TSAMDTTIYPPLS
-419 ALGGTDTAA
+419 VLGGSDTAA

-433 FGMGKQDTVQLFT
+433 FGIGKQDTVQLFT
-446 NISDKYLLKDSVQI
+446 NITDKYSLKDSVQI
-460 ETVVLQKATSEEG
+460 ETVVLQKSTSEEG
-473 WDFGALNDTAWA
+473 WDFGTLNDTAWA

-500 SKRIYRPFFRDRED
+500 SKRIYRSVRED

-539 GVMGMAESAV
+539 GVMGMAESDV
-549 LNLNTQGIGIGI
+549 LNLKTQGIGIGI

-703 HWKFDDDLYSSA
+703 HWKFDDDLYSS
-715 SGRTEIYTDTD
+715 GRTETYTD

>member
-19 GGLGAQWDAVAT
+19 GGLGAQWDGVAT
-31 KVASDTAAVLTT
+31 KVASDTAAVVTT
-43 IGYVEPQIAPQIY
+43 VGDSETEIAPKIY

-136 EDIENPFI
+136 EDIENPVI
-144 QVMDAIDDRRKV
+144 QVMDAIDNRRKV

-206 LGGAEQNDENI
+206 LGSAEQNDENI

-249 GDEED
+249 GDDED

-279 AISAELEQYILPEK
+279 AISAELEQYILPEN

-321 FFEQWQK
+321 YFEQWQK
-328 RANLVGQLKNEKRRV
+328 RANLIGQLKNEKRRV

-374 GEKPGDISR
+374 GVRLSDVGR
-383 VFIVGDG
+383 VFMMGMSS
-390 VYEHTL
+390 YEHTL
-396 MRLKVD
+396 MRLKLD
-402 SSAAT
+402 SSAT
-407 AAMDTTIYPPLS
+407 TSAMDTTVYPPLS

-446 NISDKYLLKDSVQI
+446 NVTDKYLLKDSVQI
-460 ETVVLQKATSEEG
+460 ETLVLQIAETTEG
-473 WDFGALNDTAWA
+473 WDWGVAVDSAVA
-485 YGGSDYEESSKSSFM
+485 YYEGWDDDESSSSSFM
-500 SKRIYRPFFRDRED
+500 SKRIYGSVRED
-514 VDLVFDVSYTQIRPI
+514 VALVFDVAYTQIQPI

-539 GVMGMAESAV
+539 SVMGLPAGEE
-549 LNLNTQGIGIGI
+549 LNLNTQGISIGI
-561 NTRSGKLLQNHRLQ
+561 NTRKGNLLQNHRLQ
-575 VAQTVGGDNN
+575 LAQTVGGEMDN

-599 SLGRFFTFGLGG
+599 PLGRFLTFGVGG

-620 KKFTNTSGG
+620 KKFMVNSGG
-629 FINQD
+629 FINQE
-634 QPSFVVTNPA
+634 QPSFVVSNPA

-671 LGESTWMYQNEPMN
+671 LGESTWLYQKEPMN

-703 HWKFDDDLYSSA
+703 HWKFDDNLYSGGSR
-715 SGRTEIYTDTD
+715 SESYSYDT
-726 YAASVGKKSPR
+726 AATVSVGQKSPR

>member
-19 GGLGAQWDAVAT
+19 GSLGAQWDAVAT
-31 KVASDTAAVLTT
+31 KVASDTAVVVAAVSDSET
-43 IGYVEPQIAPQIY
+43 EIAPKIY
-56 QGRVLSSL
+56 QGRVLTSL
-64 DNKKIV
+64 DNKKV
-70 LASTCGATES
+70 VMMSTCSQSTDVDQSYLEGAVLVL
-80 NEPIEMIELV
+80 MIN
-90 SLIHSGDLQQ
+90 SGDLQQ

-116 NEYLKHPDLRHK
+116 NEYLKHPDLRHR
-128 EYVKMSFD
+128 EYVLMSFD
-136 EDIENPFI
+136 EDIDNPFI
-144 QVMDAIDDRRKV
+144 GVMDAIERRRKV

-206 LGGAEQNDENI
+206 LGGAERNDENI

-237 RLWQEQNEIQVP
+237 RLWQADQEIQVP

-254 ETESLDVDPAFSAVE
+254 EKESLDVDPAFSAVE

-279 AISAELEQYILPEK
+279 AISAELERYILPEN

-328 RANLVGQLKNEKRRV
+328 RANLVGQLKNEMRRV

-383 VFIVGDG
+383 VFIVGSG
-390 VYEHTL
+390 FEHTL
-396 MRLKVD
+396 MRLKLD
-402 SSAAT
+402 SSAT
-407 AAMDTTIYPPLS
+407 TSAMDTTIYPPLS
-419 ALGGTDTAA
+419 ALGGSDTST
-428 LGDDP
+428 LDDDP
-433 FGMGKQDTVQLFT
+433 FGIGKQDTVQLFT
-446 NISDKYLLKDSVQI
+446 NISDKYLLKDSVQV
-460 ETVVLQKATSEEG
+460 ETLVLQQALIREG
-473 WDFGALNDTAWA
+473 WDWGAAVDSAAVA
-485 YGGSDYEESSKSSFM
+485 YDGWDDEESSSSTFM
-500 SKRIYRPFFRDRED
+500 SKRIYRSVRED

-539 GVMGMAESAV
+539 GVMGMAESDV

-703 HWKFDDDLYSSA
+703 HWKFDDDLYSS
-715 SGRTEIYTDTD
+715 GRTETYTD

>member
-1 MNMNKK
+1 MNKK

-19 GGLGAQWDAVAT
+19 GGLGAQWDGVAT
-31 KVASDTAAVLTT
+31 KVASDTAAVVTT
-43 IGYVEPQIAPQIY
+43 VGDSETEIAPKIY

-116 NEYLKHPDLRHK
+116 NEYLKHPDLRHR

-144 QVMDAIDDRRKV
+144 QVMDAIDNRRKV

-249 GDEED
+249 GDDED

-328 RANLVGQLKNEKRRV
+328 RANLIGQLKNEKRRV

-369 DLLME
+369 DLLAE
-374 GEKPGDISR
+374 EEKPGDISR
-383 VFIVGDG
+383 VFIVGSG
-390 VYEHTL
+390 FEHTL
-396 MRLKVD
+396 MRLKLD
-402 SSAAT
+402 SSAT
-407 AAMDTTIYPPLS
+407 TSAMDTTIYPPLS
-419 ALGGTDTAA
+419 VLGGSDTAA

-433 FGMGKQDTVQLFT
+433 FGIGKQDTVQLFT
-446 NISDKYLLKDSVQI
+446 NITDKYSLKDSVQI
-460 ETVVLQKATSEEG
+460 ETVVLQKSTSEEG
-473 WDFGALNDTAWA
+473 WDFGTLNDTAWA

-500 SKRIYRPFFRDRED
+500 SKRIYRSVRED

-539 GVMGMAESAV
+539 GVMGMAESDV
-549 LNLNTQGIGIGI
+549 LNLKTQGIGIGI

-703 HWKFDDDLYSSA
+703 HWKFDDDLYSS
-715 SGRTEIYTDTD
+715 GRTETYTD

>member
-70 LASTCGATES
+70 LASTCVATES

-237 RLWQEQNEIQVP
+237 RLWQADQEIQVP

-279 AISAELEQYILPEK
+279 AISAELERYILPEN

-374 GEKPGDISR
+374 GVKPGDISR

-396 MRLKVD
+396 MRLKLD
-402 SSAAT
+402 SSAT
-407 AAMDTTIYPPLS
+407 TSAMDTTVYPPLS
-419 ALGGTDTAA
+419 ALGGSDTAA

-473 WDFGALNDTAWA
+473 WDFGAPYDTAAA
-485 YGGSDYEESSKSSFM
+485 YVGSDYEESSKSSFM
-500 SKRIYRPFFRDRED
+500 SKRIYRSVRED
-514 VDLVFDVSYTQIRPI
+514 VDLVFDVSYTQIQPI

-703 HWKFDDDLYSSA
+703 HWKFDDDLYRGKSS
-715 SGRTEIYTDTD
+715 EYTA
-726 YAASVGKKSPR
+726 YNSISVSSGKKSPR

>member
-1 MNMNKK
+1 
-7 KHWALSSLALCM
+7 
-19 GGLGAQWDAVAT
+19 
-31 KVASDTAAVLTT
+31 
-43 IGYVEPQIAPQIY
+43 
-56 QGRVLSSL
+56 
-64 DNKKIV
+64 
-70 LASTCGATES
+70 
-80 NEPIEMIELV
+80 
-90 SLIHSGDLQQ
+90 
-100 FGAAYINFHPI
+100 
-111 QVGLL
+111 
-116 NEYLKHPDLRHK
+116 
-128 EYVKMSFD
+128 
-136 EDIENPFI
+136 
-144 QVMDAIDDRRKV
+144 
-156 DSMAF
+156 MAF

-237 RLWQEQNEIQVP
+237 RLWQADQEIQVP

-279 AISAELEQYILPEK
+279 AISAELEQYILPEN

-383 VFIVGDG
+383 VFIVGSG
-390 VYEHTL
+390 FEHTL
-396 MRLKVD
+396 MRLKLD
-402 SSAAT
+402 SSAT
-407 AAMDTTIYPPLS
+407 TSAMDTTIYSPLS

-500 SKRIYRPFFRDRED
+500 SKRIYRSVRED

-703 HWKFDDDLYSSA
+703 HWKFDDDLYSS
-715 SGRTEIYTDTD
+715 GRTETYTD

>member
-19 GGLGAQWDAVAT
+19 GGLGAQWDGVAT

-43 IGYVEPQIAPQIY
+43 IGYVEPQIAPKIY

-197 LFPADTTLG
+197 LFPVDTTLG

-237 RLWQEQNEIQVP
+237 RLWQADQEIQVP

-279 AISAELEQYILPEK
+279 AISAELEQYILPEN

-407 AAMDTTIYPPLS
+407 SAIDTTIYPPLS
-419 ALGGTDTAA
+419 NLDGTDTAA

-433 FGMGKQDTVQLFT
+433 FGMGKQDTVKLFT

-473 WDFGALNDTAWA
+473 WDWGAAVDSASVA
-485 YGGSDYEESSKSSFM
+485 YEGWDDEESSNSSFM
-500 SKRIYRPFFRDRED
+500 SKRIYRSVRED
-514 VDLVFDVSYTQIRPI
+514 VDLVFDVSYTQIQPI
-529 FRPKYLDAMR
+529 FKTKYLDAMR
-539 GVMGMAESAV
+539 GVMGMAESDV

-655 HVGPF
+655 HLGPF

-715 SGRTEIYTDTD
+715 SGRTEIYTDYD
-726 YAASVGKKSPR
+726 ASVGKKSPR

>member
-1 MNMNKK
+1 MNMNIK
-7 KHWALSSLALCM
+7 KHWAMVSFALCL
-19 GGLGAQWDAVAT
+19 GSLGAQWDAVAT
-31 KVASDTAAVLTT
+31 KVASDTAVVVAAVSDSET
-43 IGYVEPQIAPQIY
+43 EIAPKIY
-56 QGRVLSSL
+56 QGRVLTSL
-64 DNKKIV
+64 DNKKV
-70 LASTCGATES
+70 VMMSTCSQSTDVDQSFLEGA
-80 NEPIEMIELV
+80 ELV

-136 EDIENPFI
+136 EDRENPFLK
-144 QVMDAIDDRRKV
+144 VMDAIERRRKV

-173 KAGGSYLEYSDREYE
+173 KAGGTYLEYSDREYE

-237 RLWQEQNEIQVP
+237 RLWQADQEIQVP

-279 AISAELEQYILPEK
+279 AISAELEQYILPEN

-369 DLLME
+369 DLLAE
-374 GEKPGDISR
+374 GVRLGDVGR
-383 VFIVGDG
+383 VFMMGMSS
-390 VYEHTL
+390 YEHTL
-396 MRLKVD
+396 MRLKLD

-407 AAMDTTIYPPLS
+407 SAIDTTIYPPLS
-419 ALGGTDTAA
+419 NLDGTDTAA

-500 SKRIYRPFFRDRED
+500 SKRIYRSVRED

-703 HWKFDDDLYSSA
+703 HWKFDDDLYSS
-715 SGRTEIYTDTD
+715 GRTETYTD

>member
-1 MNMNKK
+1 
-7 KHWALSSLALCM
+7 
-19 GGLGAQWDAVAT
+19 
-31 KVASDTAAVLTT
+31 
-43 IGYVEPQIAPQIY
+43 
-56 QGRVLSSL
+56 
-64 DNKKIV
+64 
-70 LASTCGATES
+70 
-80 NEPIEMIELV
+80 
-90 SLIHSGDLQQ
+90 
-100 FGAAYINFHPI
+100 
-111 QVGLL
+111 
-116 NEYLKHPDLRHK
+116 
-128 EYVKMSFD
+128 VKMSFD

-144 QVMDAIDDRRKV
+144 QVMDAIDDRRKF

-173 KAGGSYLEYSDREYE
+173 KAGGTYLEYSDREYE

-237 RLWQEQNEIQVP
+237 RLWQADQEIQVP

-374 GEKPGDISR
+374 GVRLSDVGR
-383 VFIVGDG
+383 VFMMGMSS
-390 VYEHTL
+390 YEHTL
-396 MRLKVD
+396 MRLKLD
-402 SSAAT
+402 SSAT
-407 AAMDTTIYPPLS
+407 TSAMDTTVYPPLS
-419 ALGGTDTAA
+419 ALGGSDTAA

-446 NISDKYLLKDSVQI
+446 SITDKYTLKDSVQV
-460 ETVVLQKATSEEG
+460 ETLVLQKAETTEG
-473 WDFGALNDTAWA
+473 WDWGVAVDSAAVA
-485 YGGSDYEESSKSSFM
+485 YEGWDDDESSSSSFM
-500 SKRIYRPFFRDRED
+500 SKRIYGSVRED
-514 VDLVFDVSYTQIRPI
+514 VALVFDVAYTQIRPI
-529 FRPKYLDAMR
+529 FRPKYLNAMR
-539 GVMGMAESAV
+539 SVMGLPAGEE
-549 LNLNTQGIGIGI
+549 LNLNTQGISIGI
-561 NTRSGKLLQNHRLQ
+561 NTRKGNLLQNHRLQ

-620 KKFTNTSGG
+620 KKFMVNSGG
-629 FINQD
+629 FINQE

-703 HWKFDDDLYSSA
+703 HWKFDDDLYSA
-715 SGRTEIYTDTD
+715 GRRESYSYD
-726 YAASVGKKSPR
+726 AAATVSVGKKSPR

>member
-31 KVASDTAAVLTT
+31 KVASDTAAVVTT
-43 IGYVEPQIAPQIY
+43 VGDSETEIAPKIY

-237 RLWQEQNEIQVP
+237 RLWQADQEIQVP

-279 AISAELEQYILPEK
+279 AISGELEQYILPEK

-396 MRLKVD
+396 MRLKLD
-402 SSAAT
+402 SSAT
-407 AAMDTTIYPPLS
+407 KSAMDTTIYPPLS

-500 SKRIYRPFFRDRED
+500 SKRIYRSVRED

-575 VAQTVGGDNN
+575 VAQTVGVDNN

-715 SGRTEIYTDTD
+715 SGRTEIYTD